1 MPLMRTGTVNFTI
14 NKIPVIRQGL
24 KNRSIFV
31 QYDYSIIY
39 SAIKASSSSTVKPIL
54 NNLAVGFTLNSYWS

>member
-1 MPLMRTGTVNFTI
+1 MPLMRTGTSKFYDKQN
-14 NKIPVIRQGL
+14 PCHRQGL

-39 SAIKASSSSTVKPIL
+39 SAIKASSSSTVKPNL

>member
-1 MPLMRTGTVNFTI
+1 MLSLVKKYYK
-14 NKIPVIRQGL
+14 KIPVIGQGL

-39 SAIKASSSSTVKPIL
+39 SAIKASSSSIVKPNL